1 MNRSSR
7 AHIIRWIALMG
18 VQILIF
24 NQFQFNGYINPYIY
38 IFALILLPPGMS
50 RVSSLFVGFFTGM
63 VMDLFTFD
71 PGLHTASSVFL
82 MYVRPFILKL
92 FTSRAQDEIEEIS
105 PRIIG
110 LPRFVV
116 YGGLLILSHHLF
128 FFLLE
133 NFSFYGLH
141 RVLSRSLLSGI
152 FTLIIFLLL
161 YFLIQDR
168 KKR

>member
-1 MNRSSR
+1 MNRAAR
-7 AHIIRWIALMG
+7 AHIIRWFILIAA
-18 VQILIF
+18 QILIF
-24 NQFQFNGYINPYIY
+24 NQIQFSGYINPYIY
-38 IFALILLPPGMS
+38 IFALILLPPGMG
-50 RVSSLFVGFFTGM
+50 RVSSLFVGFITGA
-63 VMDLFTFD
+63 VMDMFTYD

-82 MYVRPFILKL
+82 MYIRPFILRL
-92 FTSRAQDEIEEIS
+92 FTARAQDEIEEIS

-110 LPRFVV
+110 MPRFIV
-116 YGGLLILSHHLF
+116 YAGLLIFCHHF
-128 FFLLE
+128 FLFLLE